1 MKVANKVF
9 AVTGGGS
16 GIGRELVLELV
27 RRGAKVAALDVSK
40 DGLDATVALTE
51 AASVLPLVVDITDR
65 ERVEQVPGQIAE
77 RFGAVDGLINCAG
90 IIQPFVPLVEVDY
103 GVIDRVMQVNFFGTL
118 YMTKA
123 FLPHLLDRPEGHLTN
138 VSSMGGFMPFPGQTL
153 YGASKAAVKLLTEG
167 LASELRDTNVGV
179 TCVFPGAIAT
189 NIVENS
195 GVQAHEIDPEASAHR
210 TTPADEAARQIID
223 GIEAGKW
230 RVIVGTD
237 AKAMDAMVRLAPK
250 RAARFIAKQMADV
263 LEHD

>member
-1 MKVANKVF
+1 MKVANKVV

-40 DGLDATVALTE
+40 DGLDATVALTD
-51 AASVLPLVVDITDR
+51 AASVLPLGVDITNR
-65 ERVEQVPGQIAE
+65 ERVEQVPGEIAA

-123 FLPHLLDRPEGHLTN
+123 FLPHLLERPEGHLTN

-189 NIVENS
+189 NIVVNS
-195 GVQAHEIDPEASAHR
+195 GVTAHETDPETSAHR

>member
-1 MKVANKVF
+1 MKVSNKVV

-40 DGLDATVALTE
+40 DGLDATVALTD
-51 AASVLPLVVDITDR
+51 AASVLPLMVDITNR
-65 ERVEQVPGQIAE
+65 ERVEQVPGEIAE

-123 FLPHLLDRPEGHLTN
+123 FLPHLLERPEGHLTN

-153 YGASKAAVKLLTEG
+153 YGASKAGRAALFTLLALVNARFAALGT
-167 LASELRDTNVGV
+167 
-179 TCVFPGAIAT
+179 
-189 NIVENS
+189 
-195 GVQAHEIDPEASAHR
+195 
-210 TTPADEAARQIID
+210 DEAPWSFAKDASGSGSGAEKSKKSAKKKGRRGRRHRQCLH
-223 GIEAGKW
+223 AG
-230 RVIVGTD
+230 RACAV
-237 AKAMDAMVRLAPK
+237 
-250 RAARFIAKQMADV
+250 RAARLVRGACASGARCSN
-263 LEHD
+263 L